1 MSLPRFFINNL
12 LAPGASVDL
21 PPEVAH
27 HASHVLRLKQDDE
40 VRLFDGRGGEWAAHI
55 VRLKPTLHVALDSFD
70 PASHAPDLRVTL
82 VQALP
87 AADKMDWVVQ
97 KAVELGIAVIQPV
110 VAKRSVVRLSGEKL
124 ARRQIHWRN
133 VAVAACE
140 QCGANVVPV
149 VAPLLD
155 LPRYLS
161 QTATENELRLLL
173 LPEATARLRDLSRP
187 DGAVTLLIG
196 PEGGFDEGEIEI
208 AAFAGFKPLSF
219 GPRVLR
225 TETAGPAVL
234 AAMMTQWGD
243 C

>member
-1 MSLPRFFINNL
+1 MSAPRFFVPSP

-21 PPEVAH
+21 PPDAAH
-27 HASHVLRLKQDDE
+27 HAANVLRLKQNDE
-40 VRLFDGRGGEWAAHI
+40 VRLFDGRGGEWTAHI
-55 VRLKPTLHVALDSFD
+55 VCMKPRLHVALDHFNPD
-70 PASHAPDLRVTL
+70 NHASDLRVTL

-97 KAVELGIAVIQPV
+97 KSVELGVAVIQPI

-124 ARRQIHWRN
+124 ARRQLHWRN

-140 QCGANVVPV
+140 QCGANTVPV

-155 LPRYLS
+155 LPRYLT
-161 QTATENELRLLL
+161 QATTGDDLRLLL
-173 LPEATARLRDLSRP
+173 LPGTAARLRDLQKPEGSISI
-187 DGAVTLLIG
+187 LIG
-196 PEGGFDEGEIEI
+196 PEGGFESGETEI
-208 AAFAGFKPLSF
+208 AALAGFTPLSF

-225 TETAGPAVL
+225 SETAGPAAL
-234 AAMMTQWGD
+234 AAMMALWGD